1 MQKVTL
7 IFSYD
12 EVKNLRKVQAQAGS
26 VVSNPIAARVP
37 AAVGASS
44 SNSAAVKNVL
54 SALQDL
60 EAKLSDRIAK
70 VIDEKLEGM
79 DDVVVELIPL
89 QNR

>member
-44 SNSAAVKNVL
+44 SNSAAVKKCIVC
-54 SALQDL
+54 
-60 EAKLSDRIAK
+60 IAGFRSK
-70 VIDEKLEGM
+70 IKR
-79 DDVVVELIPL
+79 
-89 QNR
+89 QNCKSY